1 MCKRTTSYIDMAPFQ
16 KLRLLFYYTLDF
28 PEMLNLNTDKCAL
41 MKYLVL

>member
-1 MCKRTTSYIDMAPFQ
+1 MAPFQ

-41 MKYLVL
+41 GNIWFYEKILADI